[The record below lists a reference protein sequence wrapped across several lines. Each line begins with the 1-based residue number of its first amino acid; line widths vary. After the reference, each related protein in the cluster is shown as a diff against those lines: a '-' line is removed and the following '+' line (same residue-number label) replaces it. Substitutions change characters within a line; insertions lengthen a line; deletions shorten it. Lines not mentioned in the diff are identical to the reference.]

1 MKIKTTIKFVKEH
14 SIPAYTFRAGYCD
27 LQDILT
33 GIEPVA
39 YTCGVY
45 GWNCDIYE
53 THGVTITTGYRGM
66 TGKRIESELIQKY
79 SKKIRAI
86 KNDYSIKYEARMK
99 KVERLQDKFFEEL
112 KGGNNK

>member
-1 MKIKTTIKFVKEH
+1 MKVKTTMKAIKE
-14 SIPAYTFRAGYCD
+14 STSPMNLYRAGYCD

-33 GIEPVA
+33 GVEPIA

-66 TGKRIESELIQKY
+66 TGKPINPELIRKY
-79 SKKIRAI
+79 SKKIQAI
-86 KNDYSIKYEARMK
+86 KNDYSVKYEDRMK
-99 KVERLQDKFFEEL
+99 KVARLRDKFFEEL
-112 KGGNNK
+112 KGV

>member
-1 MKIKTTIKFVKEH
+1 MKIKTTMKAIKETT
-14 SIPAYTFRAGYCD
+14 SPMNLYRAGYCD

-33 GIEPVA
+33 GVEPIA

-66 TGKRIESELIQKY
+66 TGKPIDIELIRKY
-79 SKKIRAI
+79 SKKIQAI
-86 KNDYSIKYEARMK
+86 KNDYTVKYEVRMNKIARL
-99 KVERLQDKFFEEL
+99 RHKFFNEL
-112 KGGNNK
+112 KGV